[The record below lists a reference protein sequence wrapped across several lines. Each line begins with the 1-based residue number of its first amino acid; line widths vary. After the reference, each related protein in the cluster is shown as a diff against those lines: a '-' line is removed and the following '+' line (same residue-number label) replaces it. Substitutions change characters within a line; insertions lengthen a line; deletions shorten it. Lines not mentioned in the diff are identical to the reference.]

1 MYAVVR
7 TGGKQVRVSPGD
19 VIKVEKLS
27 LEPHPV
33 FGHRG
38 RQIIDSLV
46 ADRWAERG

>member
-1 MYAVVR
+1 VPTGQIAVR
-7 TGGKQVRVSPGD
+7 LA
-19 VIKVEKLS
+19 EKLS

-46 ADRWAERG
+46 ADRWAGRS